1 MHKETLQEHTKSEH
15 EDKNFKCEQCN
26 FKAPHKESLKRHI
39 AASHKITKTNS
50 EPTIWDFIRKVRRD
64 NEKNKENVKKVD
76 EAKTIIEENEDLLS
90 TQEMISDSRARRQ
103 QNIKLFNCEKCEYK
117 SGSETLMKRH
127 NEVTHDQQTGISN
140 KIERKAYISKRLK
153 CSLCDKKF
161 NKKATYESH
170 VKRIHGE
177 KENIKPTS
185 SICEVSSVL

>member
-1 MHKETLQEHTKSEH
+1 
-15 EDKNFKCEQCN
+15 
-26 FKAPHKESLKRHI
+26 
-39 AASHKITKTNS
+39 
-50 EPTIWDFIRKVRRD
+50 
-64 NEKNKENVKKVD
+64 
-76 EAKTIIEENEDLLS
+76 
-90 TQEMISDSRARRQ
+90 MISDSRARRQ

-153 CSLCDKKF
+153 FSLCDKKF

-177 KENIKPTS
+177 NEDIKTKSSTCETDDLPTYTTYTP
-185 SICEVSSVL
+185 EVHSRVTRLRNNKSN